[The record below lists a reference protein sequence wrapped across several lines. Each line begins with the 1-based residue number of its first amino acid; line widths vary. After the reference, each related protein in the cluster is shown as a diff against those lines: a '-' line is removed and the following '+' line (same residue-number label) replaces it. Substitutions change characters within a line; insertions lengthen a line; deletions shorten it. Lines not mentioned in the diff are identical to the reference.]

1 MEKETRAGGLKS
13 RGWILHA
20 ILALMVFA
28 VSARIDTLLFQR
40 AETPDRDSI
49 EGGYRTIARFVAEHP
64 NPWGWKPIAYY
75 GVPTE
80 FTYVPAPPV
89 RGRVALLESYV
100 AAMHDAS
107 RPRLAVE
114 RAKMGFMFVHA
125 ESGEGARI
133 RLRYGGTAG
142 QRAIAAVS
150 ALAWTA
156 PLVAL
161 ARNRRERTVEA
172 V

>member
-1 MEKETRAGGLKS
+1 MKKETRAGGLKS

-20 ILALMVFA
+20 IFALMGFA

-49 EGGYRTIARFVAEHP
+49 EGGYRTIARFVA
-64 NPWGWKPIAYY
+64 
-75 GVPTE
+75 V
-80 FTYVPAPPV
+80 
-89 RGRVALLESYV
+89 
-100 AAMHDAS
+100 MDDAS

-114 RAKMGFMFVHA
+114 RGKMGFMFVHA
-125 ESGEGARI
+125 ESGEGAKI
-133 RLRYGGTAG
+133 RLHYGGTAG
-142 QRAIAAVS
+142 QRAIAAIS